1 MTILLK
7 KKAPGVFDYGGRVVY
22 MSCVHGGGVY
32 IQWAVGC
39 SDKSTPRIY
48 LGWGYIL
55 RLKPNIVYPLF
66 SRHDCT
72 LLPHSAYVRHH
83 SDTYLKT
90 FAPCCPLW
98 KICFVTQYNQDSDL
112 IPAARCYKTIL
123 PTYTRLISH
132 IN

>member
-1 MTILLK
+1 MIIFQMTTFLK
-7 KKAPGVFDYGGRVVY
+7 KKAPGVFDHGGRVVY

-48 LGWGYIL
+48 LGWGYIF
-55 RLKPNIVYPLF
+55 RLKSNIVYPLF
-66 SRHDCT
+66 SSHDCT

-98 KICFVTQYNQDSDL
+98 KICFVTQCNQDSDL
-112 IPAARCYKTIL
+112 IRAARCYKNHL
-123 PTYTRLISH
+123 
-132 IN
+132 